1 MTPPVPIE
9 ADAPGVEDW
18 LLHRQ
23 VNSFLINEAHLL
35 DDKRFEEWL
44 ALFDVDG
51 MYWAPVDPLLRDP
64 TEGLSHIAEDIVFL
78 TARVRRLSEPTAY
91 SEQPSSRM
99 CRLVANVAIEEMN
112 RSAALI
118 VVRSKL
124 AVMEF
129 RVRVDGED
137 ESRTFAATVHHC
149 LRPEGGRFRIVQK
162 RVDLINSDAAFY
174 GVATPF

>member
-1 MTPPVPIE
+1 MTPPESP
-9 ADAPGVEDW
+9 AANATGVEDW
-18 LLHRQ
+18 ILHRQ
-23 VNSFLINEAHLL
+23 VQSFLINEAHLL

-44 ALFDVDG
+44 TLFDTDG
-51 MYWAPVDPLLRDP
+51 MYWAPVDPLLKNP
-64 TEGLSHIAEDIVFL
+64 AEGLSHIAEDIVFL

-91 SEQPSSRM
+91 SEQPPSRM
-99 CRLVANVAIEEMN
+99 CRLVANVAIEERN

-118 VVRSKL
+118 MVRSKL

-129 RVRVDGED
+129 RARVDGED

>member
-1 MTPPVPIE
+1 MTPPEPAE
-9 ADAPGVEDW
+9 ANATAVED
-18 LLHRQ
+18 LILHRQ
-23 VNSFLINEAHLL
+23 VQSFLSNEAHLL
-35 DDKRFEEWL
+35 DEKRFEEWL
-44 ALFDVDG
+44 ALFDADG
-51 MYWAPVDPLLRDP
+51 MYWAPVDPILTDP
-64 TEGLSHIAEDIVFL
+64 ALGLSHIAEDIVFL
-78 TARVRRLSEPTAY
+78 TARVRRLNEPTAY

-99 CRLVANVAIEEMN
+99 CRLVANVAIEDRN
-112 RSAALI
+112 RSADRI

-129 RVRVDGED
+129 RARVDGED

-149 LRPEGGRFRIVQK
+149 LRSEGSCFRIVQK

>member
-1 MTPPVPIE
+1 MTPSEPPE
-9 ADAPGVEDW
+9 ATATDAEDW
-18 LLHRQ
+18 ILHRQ
-23 VNSFLINEAHLL
+23 VQSFLIHEAHLL

-44 ALFDVDG
+44 ALFDADG
-51 MYWAPVDPLLRDP
+51 LYWAPVDPLLKDP
-64 TEGLSHIAEDIVFL
+64 AEGLSHIAEDIVFL

-91 SEQPSSRM
+91 SEQPPARM
-99 CRLVANVAIEEMN
+99 CRLVANVAIEESS

-118 VVRSKL
+118 MVRSKL
-124 AVMEF
+124 AAMEF
-129 RVRVDGED
+129 RARVDGED

-174 GVATPF
+174 GIATPF